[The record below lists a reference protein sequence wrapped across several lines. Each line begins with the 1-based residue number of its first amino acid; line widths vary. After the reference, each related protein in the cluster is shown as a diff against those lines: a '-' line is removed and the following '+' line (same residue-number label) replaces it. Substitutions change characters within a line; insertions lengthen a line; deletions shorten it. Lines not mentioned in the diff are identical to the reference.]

1 MIATPLINQEQK
13 IEVDLP
19 VETQRPQTTPKET
32 RFVAITVKAD
42 GLYRIDA
49 DGNRPLGPRDLPG
62 RLQALVAASPG
73 DPPAINIRGDAGVD
87 FQKIVTLM
95 DELKKAGLNQVNFD
109 TQVRN

>member
-1 MIATPLINQEQK
+1 
-13 IEVDLP
+13 
-19 VETQRPQTTPKET
+19 
-32 RFVAITVKAD
+32 
-42 GLYRIDA
+42 
-49 DGNRPLGPRDLPG
+49 
-62 RLQALVAASPG
+62 LQALVAASPG